1 VVVGIEPFGHL
12 AGRRR
17 FAAGGAAPG
26 HAEQGV
32 QGHRLIVGLLE
43 ARRHH
48 AQQAGELKNLVVPGE
63 VAHRHRVQARFRL
76 QRPVALAQAAAH
88 VLQFALLQG
97 AGPIGLD
104 RLFQFTAGADTGKA
118 QVMQGGHD
126 ESFVTRRGGRSIGGY
141 CGPPLS

>member
-1 VVVGIEPFGHL
+1 MGPKAFVSKDVDAERYRGLRMGDPCGHSSVFQRVTIDWDTREVI
-12 AGRRR
+12 ADDR

-63 VAHRHRVQARFRL
+63 VAHRHRVQAR
-76 QRPVALAQAAAH
+76 V
-88 VLQFALLQG
+88 
-97 AGPIGLD
+97 
-104 RLFQFTAGADTGKA
+104 
-118 QVMQGGHD
+118 
-126 ESFVTRRGGRSIGGY
+126 
-141 CGPPLS
+141 